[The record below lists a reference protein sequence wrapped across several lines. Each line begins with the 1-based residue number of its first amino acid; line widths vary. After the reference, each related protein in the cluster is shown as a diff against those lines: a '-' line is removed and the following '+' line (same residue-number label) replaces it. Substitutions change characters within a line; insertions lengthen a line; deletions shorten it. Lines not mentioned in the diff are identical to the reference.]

1 MTSLHLPCKKENFA
15 RLPGPL
21 LLPCCILWLPIH
33 PFIPR
38 CLLTLP
44 SPSAVPRAASHA
56 SAWLELPGCVRRC
69 GAPGPSAAPTRRCQP
84 APAAWPSRRGPA
96 GSAVL
101 PAAPAVRRLCRAE
114 PGTCTR
120 LRAREVTIELRAIS
134 ESDERDLEHLSETQG
149 KSFFPKGRRV
159 RHCFRINVPSVDLPH
174 HRGRG
179 TAASSFVSMFE
190 AVSWFISATAALRGS
205 PSPPCL

>member
-1 MTSLHLPCKKENFA
+1 MPSSRASSSPLLHTLAAHPPVHPSVPADPPQPQRRPASCLPRQRLAGAA
-15 RLPGPL
+15 RL
-21 LLPCCILWLPIH
+21 
-33 PFIPR
+33 
-38 CLLTLP
+38 
-44 SPSAVPRAASHA
+44 RAA
-56 SAWLELPGCVRRC
+56 LRC
-69 GAPGPSAAPTRRCQP
+69 SRPSAAPARRRQP

-96 GSAVL
+96 GSALL

-134 ESDERDLEHLSETQG
+134 ESDERDLERLSETQG

-159 RHCFRINVPSVDLPH
+159 KHCFRINVPSVDLPH
-174 HRGRG
+174 RGGRG